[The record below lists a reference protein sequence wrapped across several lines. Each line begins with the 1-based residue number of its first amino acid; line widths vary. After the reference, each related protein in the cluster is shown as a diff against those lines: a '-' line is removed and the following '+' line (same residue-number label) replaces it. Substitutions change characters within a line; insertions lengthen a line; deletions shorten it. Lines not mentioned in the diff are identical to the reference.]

1 MQRSA
6 KTQCIP
12 IGPGKTSKFGG
23 EEILYTAQKRP
34 LASWNYIS
42 LRHFLP
48 LKRSLPPTF
57 FSFFFLFRL
66 LTKCQSEQT
75 TLNAGGRKFQH
86 NLFWPSFLLLLLLL
100 SSWPLSVW
108 FSVCTLLAC
117 THTHTAY
124 VDPLS
129 LVDPGMQPSSSF
141 LLPCLAL
148 SASSFTL
155 ASGQYV
161 VDLAACAHYAI
172 SLFLRIPLCCRR
184 R

>member
-1 MQRSA
+1 MELHKPTSFPA
-6 KTQCIP
+6 SKT
-12 IGPGKTSKFGG
+12 
-23 EEILYTAQKRP
+23 
-34 LASWNYIS
+34 LAS
-42 LRHFLP
+42 
-48 LKRSLPPTF
+48 TDF
-57 FSFFFLFRL
+57 FSFIFLFRL

-86 NLFWPSFLLLLLLL
+86 NLFWPSFLLLLLL

-155 ASGQYV
+155 ASGQCV